1 VNPAENQVEENLS
14 SIPGVTQVEN
24 PETNPEGI
32 QAENQEELP
41 TEIQSEEALEEERE
55 EEQNNNEIAD
65 ESETDTPVVTTR
77 SGRQI
82 VRPSRYAAVTK
93 VSRNDWKQ
101 ENTEKAIKK
110 ELSQLFEELEAIV
123 PVK

>member
-32 QAENQEELP
+32 QAENQ
-41 TEIQSEEALEEERE
+41 